1 MPSISMPIFRI
12 LIHTKVTVIWH
23 LGLLLSELKPCIS
36 QGGNAGI
43 LLYFRNS
50 GWHCMWSMRRIGFSF
65 ARLSEGV
72 LVQRE

>member
-12 LIHTKVTVIWH
+12 LIHTKVAVIWH

-50 GWHCMWSMRRIGFSF
+50 GWHCM
-65 ARLSEGV
+65 
-72 LVQRE
+72 